1 MHAPIATK
9 FSSPPPSNRLAFAA
23 IVAANLVFG
32 FGPWLVRLADVG
44 PVAVGFWRLALPLP
58 VLAALSLRGRGFATL
73 SRRTWTL
80 LALAGACF
88 AADLAVWHVGILHTR
103 LGNATLF
110 GNISSFLFPLYGF
123 AIARTLPGQNQ
134 AIALALAAVGVALLL
149 GRSYELSVA
158 HLLGDVL
165 CLTAGGFYTIYL
177 IAIERARGVPPL
189 LALTFATAAGTLPL
203 LATALLLGE
212 HVLPGDWTPLLLLVG
227 GSQLIGQGLVVYAIG
242 RLTPLVVG
250 LGLLL
255 QPIVAAAIGWVVFD
269 ERLGLPDLMG
279 AAAIAGALVLV
290 WRREE

>member
-58 VLAALSLRGRGFATL
+58 ALAALALRGRGFATL

-80 LALAGACF
+80 LAFAGACF
-88 AADLAVWHVGILHTR
+88 AADLAVWHVGILYTR

-123 AIARTLPGQNQ
+123 AIARTLPGRNQ
-134 AIALALAAVGVALLL
+134 GTVLALAAVGVALLL

-177 IAIERARGVPPL
+177 IAIERARRAAAARAHGRDRCGNAAAARDRV
-189 LALTFATAAGTLPL
+189 AAGRTCAPR
-203 LATALLLGE
+203 
-212 HVLPGDWTPLLLLVG
+212 
-227 GSQLIGQGLVVYAIG
+227 GLDASAVARGRQPTHRTRFG
-242 RLTPLVVG
+242 RLCDRLADPAG
-250 LGLLL
+250 GGARS
-255 QPIVAAAIGWVVFD
+255 VAPADRGGGD
-269 ERLGLPDLMG
+269 RLGG
-279 AAAIAGALVLV
+279 I
-290 WRREE
+290 R